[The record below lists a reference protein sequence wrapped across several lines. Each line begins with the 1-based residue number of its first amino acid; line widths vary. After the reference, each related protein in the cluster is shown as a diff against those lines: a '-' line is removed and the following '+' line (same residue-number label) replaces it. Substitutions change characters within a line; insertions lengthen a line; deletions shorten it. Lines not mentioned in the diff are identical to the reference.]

1 MNFADQ
7 EEIAERQKKRG
18 KKRRNDVVWNSLTA
32 IFLIASVAAVGYFL
46 LLFSNPAAAMN
57 PFPPPTLPAL
67 VQLPTSTPTL
77 YVLPATWT
85 PTVTSTS
92 TPAPTVA
99 EQTVTLP
106 AGQTPTI
113 IVPDSNAEYPFEP
126 KSDPIPMA
134 NTVFHTNGNCNWQ
147 GVAGQVV
154 DIQGRPIIGL
164 MVHLQGYY
172 NGKTIEQTTLTG
184 GAQEWYGKSGYEFIL
199 SETTPIDSQGQLS
212 VQLTD
217 QSYMAVSKKVIFNTY
232 SSCDKN
238 LILINFQQ
246 VK

>member
-7 EEIAERQKKRG
+7 EEIAERQKRRG
-18 KKRRNDVVWNSLTA
+18 QKRRNDVVWNSLTA
-32 IFLIASVAAVGYFL
+32 LFLIASFAAVGYFL
-46 LLFSNPAAAMN
+46 VLFSNPAASLN

-77 YVLPATWT
+77 VLLPATWT
-85 PTVTSTS
+85 PTVTSTL

-99 EQTVTLP
+99 ESTVTLP
-106 AGQTPTI
+106 AGETPTLI
-113 IVPDSNAEYPFEP
+113 ATDPNAKYPFAP
-126 KSDPIPMA
+126 KSDPVPMA
-134 NTVFHTNGNCNWQ
+134 NTVFHPNGNCNWQ

-154 DIQGRPIIGL
+154 DIQGRPILGL

-172 NGKTIEQTTLTG
+172 NGKTIEQTTLSG

-199 SETTPIDSQGQLS
+199 SETTPIESQGQLF

-217 QSYMAVSKKVIFNTY
+217 QSYMPVSNKVVFNTY
-232 SSCDKN
+232 ASCEKN

-246 VK
+246 VR